1 VSSPLFSSLF
11 FSLSLLSSSPNL
23 GTNAQTAFD
32 HPLSTHA
39 WHFYLEHHVNT
50 KLPFAR
56 FHLTTYVICAADA
69 AEAEERVAQLLDEVV
84 ERGWGISVPRA
95 GDWKGEVEELGL
107 VDGGFFEGVRPG

>member
-1 VSSPLFSSLF
+1 MLR
-11 FSLSLLSSSPNL
+11 
-23 GTNAQTAFD
+23 TAFD

-39 WHFYLEHHVNT
+39 WHFYLEHHINA

-84 ERGWGISVPRA
+84 ERGWGISVPRT

-107 VDGGFFEGVRPG
+107 VDGGFFEGVRPE